1 MNFYEGKRKEAHR
14 FLDSIID
21 TIIAKNTDYG
31 DSFSITGRVGAST
44 RLMDKA
50 TRLFTLSCNNNEPQV
65 KDEAIEDTAKDLFA
79 YALMNILKFYPT
91 LTWNPDDDVEQQIE
105 RGNRK
110 AEVNIVFPI
119 DIETELVVKGKRR
132 LDERLPSGTGE
143 LERHGKAFGEYLGL
157 DICYN
162 FMFGFLQGYSNV
174 HSSGLSELKE
184 MIENLIKKENNG
196 DCPEKDRK

>member
-44 RLMDKA
+44 RIFDKA
-50 TRLFTLSCNNNEPQV
+50 MRLHTLSVNSNAQQV
-65 KDEAIEDTAKDLFA
+65 KDEAIEDTAMDLFA

-105 RGNRK
+105 
-110 AEVNIVFPI
+110 AHY
-119 DIETELVVKGKRR
+119 D
-132 LDERLPSGTGE
+132 S
-143 LERHGKAFGEYLGL
+143 
-157 DICYN
+157 
-162 FMFGFLQGYSNV
+162 
-174 HSSGLSELKE
+174 
-184 MIENLIKKENNG
+184 IENLIKKETV
-196 DCPEKDRK
+196 

>member
-1 MNFYEGKRKEAHR
+1 MNFYEGKRKEAH
-14 FLDSIID
+14 FMLDRVID
-21 TIIAKNTDYG
+21 TLIAKNTDYG

-105 RGNRK
+105 KCCNNQEK
-110 AEVNIVFPI
+110 QQVAYFPI
-119 DIETELVVKGKRR
+119 NTDEALVLYNPYYTGVFGYTHTEIDDAGQRFGKVISGIVSQTFIEGMLI
-132 LDERLPSGTGE
+132 
-143 LERHGKAFGEYLGL
+143 GL
-157 DICYN
+157 QKNRVMTNWYEEIP
-162 FMFGFLQGYSNV
+162 L
-174 HSSGLSELKE
+174 
-184 MIENLIKKENNG
+184 MIENLIKKE
-196 DCPEKDRK
+196 KV

>member
-65 KDEAIEDTAKDLFA
+65 KDEAIEDTAMDLFA
-79 YALMNILKFYPT
+79 YALMNILKFYPK

-105 RGNRK
+105 
-110 AEVNIVFPI
+110 FCSSF
-119 DIETELVVKGKRR
+119 VK
-132 LDERLPSGTGE
+132 EYYGTNW
-143 LERHGKAFGEYLGL
+143 Y
-157 DICYN
+157 
-162 FMFGFLQGYSNV
+162 
-174 HSSGLSELKE
+174 KE
-184 MIENLIKKENNG
+184 ISAIIENLIKKEKKE